1 MFAVDVPVQQSLA
14 EMIAG
19 SSEAQAILYSRLTR
33 QISSREM
40 ESQLEQLWEIALR
53 SFGSVDSLDEFYAQ
67 GGGV

>member
-14 EMIAG
+14 EMIAT
-19 SSEAQAILYSRLTR
+19 SFEAQAILYSRLTR
-33 QISSREM
+33 QISSGEM

-53 SFGSVDSLDEFYAQ
+53 SFGAVDSLDEFYAQ